1 MDRKLSE
8 ELDEEFPY
16 CLERFHQPQKIK
28 KGAAKMRAGDY
39 CIVSLF
45 SVSFCGLS

>member
-1 MDRKLSE
+1 MRHYRKKQSGYRGSLV
-8 ELDEEFPY
+8 LRLKKTAP
-16 CLERFHQPQKIK
+16 K